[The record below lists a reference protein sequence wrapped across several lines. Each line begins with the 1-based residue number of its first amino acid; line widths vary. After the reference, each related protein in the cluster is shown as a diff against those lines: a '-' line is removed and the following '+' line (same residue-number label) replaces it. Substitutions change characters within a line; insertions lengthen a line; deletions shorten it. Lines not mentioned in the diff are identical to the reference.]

1 MRLKDTILAGHGSA
15 YIQLSDL
22 IRSHQGT
29 HRDFMDRVKK
39 IHADAGLAEPSDAC
53 IDAIVYE
60 AEVSS

>member
-1 MRLKDTILAGHGSA
+1 MKLREAILAGHGSA
-15 YIQLSDL
+15 YIQLSDI

-39 IHADAGLAEPSDAC
+39 IHADTGLAEPSDAC

-60 AEVSS
+60 AESS